1 MSRVELLLQSIERSV
16 TEAVA
21 GHPKVAVAYSGGL
34 DSSLLAALARRET
47 EVICYTAC
55 IPGSHDARS
64 APAHAKADGFALDI
78 LELTD
83 DDVTRLAALA
93 ASVLRINDPVRVG
106 YTIPLLS
113 VIHASREGTILVGNL
128 ADELFA
134 GYAKYDSVDDPAP
147 LMRIDL
153 EKALSEINALCNYA
167 NCEHKLLAA
176 PFASNEVFEVAASI
190 PLSQMIGPQGR
201 KLILRDVARE
211 IGLTAYDRPKK
222 AAQYSSGVAKA
233 IERMAKR
240 EGLTS
245 RAWIESLDARRAS

>member
-1 MSRVELLLQSIERSV
+1 M
-16 TEAVA
+16 TDAVA

-55 IPGSHDARS
+55 IPGSHDARNT
-64 APAHAKADGFALDI
+64 PAHAEADGFTLDI
-78 LELTD
+78 LDLTD
-83 DDVTRLAALA
+83 DDITKLAALA
-93 ASVLRINDPVRVG
+93 ASVLGSNDPVRVG

-113 VIHASREGTILVGNL
+113 VIHASREGTILAGSL

-153 EKALSEINALCNYA
+153 EKALSEISALCDYA

-176 PFASNEVFEVAASI
+176 PFGSDEVFEAAASI
-190 PLSQMIGPQGR
+190 PLSHMIGPQGR

-240 EGLTS
+240 QGLTS
-245 RAWIESLDARRAS
+245 RAWIESLDARRIS

>member
-1 MSRVELLLQSIERSV
+1 MLCSIERSV
-16 TEAVA
+16 TNAVA

-34 DSSLLAALARRET
+34 DSSVLAALAKRET
-47 EVICYTAC
+47 DVRCYTAC
-55 IPGSHDARS
+55 TPGSHDARN
-64 APAHAKADGFALDI
+64 APAHAEADGFALDI
-78 LELTD
+78 LELTYA
-83 DDVTRLAALA
+83 DVKRLAALA
-93 ASVLRINDPVRVG
+93 VSVLGSNDPVRVG

-134 GYAKYDSVDDPAP
+134 GYAKYESVHDPTH

-153 EKALSEINALCNYA
+153 EKALSEINSLVDYA
-167 NCEHKLLAA
+167 NCEHKHIAA
-176 PFASNEVFEVAASI
+176 PFASKGVFEAAASI
-190 PLSQMIGPQGR
+190 PLSRMIGPQGR

-211 IGLTAYDRPKK
+211 IGLAAYDRPKK

-240 EGLTS
+240 KGLNS
-245 RAWIESLDARRAS
+245 RAWIESLDARRTS